1 MGMTINKKTLAKMT
15 PKQLASPTMSNYFSS
30 KVSESKGRKKRPGM
44 YSGGSITINKK
55 TLDKMTPKQLASD
68 TMSEYFSS
76 KVSESKGRKKRP
88 GFSHGG
94 KVEMGVL
101 KPN

>member
-30 KVSESKGRKKRPGM
+30 KVSESKGRKKRPG
-44 YSGGSITINKK
+44 
-55 TLDKMTPKQLASD
+55 
-68 TMSEYFSS
+68 
-76 KVSESKGRKKRP
+76 
-88 GFSHGG
+88 FSHGG
-94 KVEMGVL
+94 KVEMEVL

>member
-1 MGMTINKKTLAKMT
+1 MGMNINKKTLAKMT

-30 KVSESKGRKKRPGM
+30 KVSESKGRKKRPG
-44 YSGGSITINKK
+44 
-55 TLDKMTPKQLASD
+55 
-68 TMSEYFSS
+68 
-76 KVSESKGRKKRP
+76 
-88 GFSHGG
+88 FSHGG